1 MKSLDWIVIGVVEAV
16 LVVWILDGV
25 VVVVVRL
32 VKKVDFWVV
41 AVEGEVV
48 KDAVVVVVAVVTL
61 VVSTVVVIRVVVVF
75 TVVKVVVEKVVVN
88 FVVWS
93 VVGLANV
100 VVAVAKV
107 VSFVVCTVVFEFV
120 QFVQFQPDGHEVKHY
135 LNKDNNNLN
144 QNSSKFKKI
153 WVTFYQH

>member
-1 MKSLDWIVIGVVEAV
+1 MKSLDWIIIGVVEAV

-48 KDAVVVVVAVVTL
+48 RDAVVVVVVTL
-61 VVSTVVVIRVVVVF
+61 VVRTFVVIRVVVLF

-135 LNKDNNNLN
+135 SNKDNNKLN